1 MSRTWCVASVLAC
14 MMAFQAASAVE
25 FKDQLTQNSIPEW
38 EVKGGPASAWAVADG
53 ILHCTG
59 KGGGWIGTK
68 KSYTDFII
76 ELEYK
81 IPPGGNSG
89 VFIRVPKE
97 GRPTEVA
104 LEAQILDDKAEK
116 HRDLKPGQHSGSL
129 YLICPAAEDAS
140 KPVGEWNKMSV
151 MADGSHI
158 VIKVNDKTVADAE
171 GEAYPEILKRS
182 PAGAIGLQD
191 HSTELWFRNIRV
203 ADLAEDR
210 ARRMKWWQEARFGMF
225 IHWGPVS
232 IKGTEI
238 GWSRGGERR
247 GTGGGKGTIP
257 VEVYDNLYKE
267 FNPTK
272 FNAKEW
278 VQIAKDAGMKYM
290 VFTTKHHDGFCEFDS
305 KLTDY
310 KITNSPFKRDVVAEL
325 TAACHEAGLPIGFY
339 YSPPDW
345 HHPDYRTDSHA
356 RYVEYMHGQIRE
368 LLSNYG
374 KIAIMWFDGLG
385 GTSKDWNSTPLFEMI
400 RSLQPDIVINN
411 RAGLAADHDTP
422 EQTVGAFQNHRPW
435 ESCITI
441 CNQWAWKP
449 DDEMK
454 SFKECIQTLVRCAG
468 GDGNLLFNVGP
479 MPTGE
484 IEPRQV
490 DRLKEMGQWLG
501 KYGESIYG
509 TRGGPFKPGSWGAST
524 CKGDRIYIHVFDWP
538 KEGDAITLPPIDRK
552 VLKSSLLT
560 GGKAEVKQSDKGIT
574 ISIAASDRQEVDT
587 IVAIDLDGPAADIP
601 PVAAGI
607 GSLATRKKAAASN
620 VFQKNHQFGPA
631 KAFDEDETTR
641 WATDADVHEA
651 WLEVDLGEPVSIGRA
666 VICEEFDRVQAFE
679 LQYKDGEQWKTI
691 VRDATIGDSKTLTF
705 EPIKARQVRLK
716 IAKAT
721 DGPSIREFRLFAP
734 KK

>member
-1 MSRTWCVASVLAC
+1 MFRTWCMASVWAC
-14 MMAFQAASAVE
+14 MIASQAALAVE
-25 FKDQLTQNSIPEW
+25 FKDQLTDNAIPEW
-38 EVKGGPASAWAVADG
+38 EVRGGPASAWAVTDG
-53 ILHCTG
+53 VLHCTG

-68 KSYTDFII
+68 KFYTDFII
-76 ELEYK
+76 EFEYK

-97 GRPTEVA
+97 GRPTELA
-104 LEAQILDDKAEK
+104 MEAQILDDKAEK
-116 HRDLKPGQHSGSL
+116 HRDIKPGQHSGSL
-129 YLICPAAEDAS
+129 YMICPAIEDAS
-140 KPVGEWNKMSV
+140 RSVGEWNKMSV
-151 MADGSHI
+151 MADGNHI
-158 VIKVNDKTVADAE
+158 VIRVNGKTVADAE
-171 GEAYPEILKRS
+171 GKTHPEILKRS

-191 HSTELWFRNIRV
+191 HSTEIWFRKIYV

-210 ARRMKWWQEARFGMF
+210 ARRMEWWQQARFGMF

-238 GWSRGGERR
+238 GWSRGGQRR
-247 GTGGGKGTIP
+247 GNGEGKGDIP

-272 FNAKEW
+272 FNARQW
-278 VQIAKDAGMKYM
+278 VQIAQDAGMNYM

-325 TAACHEAGLPIGFY
+325 TVACHRAGLPIGFY

-345 HHPDYRTDSHA
+345 HHPDYRTENHA

-374 KIAIMWFDGLG
+374 LISIMWFDGLG
-385 GTSKDWNSTPLFEMI
+385 GTAKDWNQLFEMI
-400 RSLQPDIVINN
+400 RSLQPGIIINN

-422 EQTVGAFQNHRPW
+422 EQKIGAFQNHRPW

-441 CNQWAWKP
+441 CEQWAWKP
-449 DDEMK
+449 DDKMK

-490 DRLKEMGQWLG
+490 ERLKEMGHWLDEH
-501 KYGESIYG
+501 GESIYG

-524 CKGDRIYIHVFDWP
+524 RRDNRIYIHVFDWP
-538 KEGDAITLPPIDRK
+538 DEGEVITLPPINRK

-574 ISIAASDRQEVDT
+574 ISVPASDRQQVDT
-587 IVAIDLDGPAADIP
+587 IIAIDLDGPAADIP
-601 PVAAGI
+601 PLAAGI
-607 GSLATRKKAAASN
+607 GSLAANKKAAASN
-620 VFQKNHQFGPA
+620 VFKKDRHYGPE

-641 WATDADVHEA
+641 WATDADVREA
-651 WLEVDLGEPVSIGRA
+651 WLEVDLGEPMSIGRA
-666 VICEEFDRVQAFE
+666 VIGEEFDRVQAFE
-679 LQYKDGEQWKTI
+679 LQYKDGERWKTFA
-691 VRDATIGDSKTLTF
+691 RDATIGDSKALTF
-705 EPIKARQVRLK
+705 EPIKARYVRLK

-721 DGPSIREFRLFAP
+721 DGPTIREFQLFAP